1 MGSSRGKSPSN
12 VMNRSAIVVAL
23 AVTVACKRHED
34 AAPSS
39 TVTTAPS
46 SFPSASASIE
56 PVASAPSASASA
68 EIAQLDAGPPAV
80 DEAAKERAR
89 KAALAEAAEYGMLG
103 LLGVSDAGLE
113 SASGPGIMPNHVG
126 ATRLPA
132 GSRPTASVRM
142 GSITVNGRLPKEVV
156 QRIVRQRFGSFRLCY
171 ADGLRNNPSLAG
183 RVTTRF
189 VIDPGGHVSTTQDSG
204 SDMPDQ
210 NVVQCVV
217 RAFGNI
223 DFPQPE
229 GGIVIATVPL
239 MFSASQPR

>member
-1 MGSSRGKSPSN
+1 M
-12 VMNRSAIVVAL
+12 
-23 AVTVACKRHED
+23 TVACKRHED

-46 SFPSASASIE
+46 SFPSASASAE
-56 PVASAPSASASA
+56 PLASASASA
-68 EIAQLDAGPPAV
+68 EIAQVDAAPPAA
-80 DEAAKERAR
+80 DAAENAAEKERAR

-103 LLGVSDAGLE
+103 LLGLSDAGLE
-113 SASGPGIMPNHVG
+113 SASGPGMPNHVG
-126 ATRLPA
+126 TTRLPA
-132 GSRPTASVRM
+132 GRRPTPSVRM
-142 GSITVNGRLPKEVV
+142 GAITVNGRLPKEVV
-156 QRIVRQRFGSFRLCY
+156 QRVVRQRFGSFRLCY

-189 VIDPGGHVSTTQDSG
+189 VIGAGGHVSSSQDSG
-204 SDMPDQ
+204 SDLPDQ
-210 NVVQCVV
+210 NAVQCVV

-239 MFSASQPR
+239 MFSSSPPE